1 MRPPKTKNP
10 TIIYEKHYQAKTV
23 LSATHRTLSV
33 PFAAHNHDHF
43 EIELITEGTGKHLL
57 NGRSHPLGRGSM
69 YLLTPADVHAIETTD
84 GTLHYV
90 NLSFR
95 EDFFSDDFAYEMLL
109 ACRGT
114 QIELPPDELPKL
126 CTLFDLLIAESQRTP
141 DSYSASYLK
150 SLLQCILVTFLRRN
164 EAPIPENPA
173 GGSVR
178 SALFYLQ
185 RRFREP
191 ITLEETAA
199 YVHLSPHYF
208 CALFREE
215 TGMCFSAYVNRLR
228 IRYARRLLLA
238 GQSSVTEVCYL
249 SGFRS
254 FSTFSRAFLRE
265 FGCSPTTLRAEK
277 RG

>member
-1 MRPPKTKNP
+1 MRPPKKKSP
-10 TIIYEKHYQAKTV
+10 TIVYEKHYQSQTA
-23 LSATHRTLSV
+23 LSASRRSLSY

-43 EIELITEGTGKHLL
+43 EIELITDGTGTHTL
-57 NGRSHPLGRGSM
+57 NGRTRPLCRGSM
-69 YLLTPADVHAIETTD
+69 YLLTPADVHAVEPN
-84 GTLHYV
+84 GTLYYMQL
-90 NLSFR
+90 NFR

-114 QIELPPDELPKL
+114 QIELPPEELLRL
-126 CTLFDLLIAESQRTP
+126 CALFDLLIEESQRPP
-141 DSYSASYLK
+141 DRYSASYLK
-150 SLLQCILVTFLRRN
+150 SLLQCILVVLLRRN
-164 EAPIPENPA
+164 ETPIPENPA
-173 GGSVR
+173 GGSIR

-191 ITLEETAA
+191 VTLEDAAA

-228 IRYARRLLLA
+228 ARYARRLLIA
-238 GQSSVTEVCYL
+238 GEASVTEVCYM

-254 FSTFSRAFLRE
+254 FSTFSRAFQRE
-265 FGCSPTTLRAEK
+265 FGCSPSAMRATE